1 MSSRRDL
8 RTSEREW
15 RASPR
20 PPVRAV
26 PREAKRRPNA
36 LLRLLQKMIGL

>member
-20 PPVRAV
+20 PPAR
-26 PREAKRRPNA
+26 PGLRKAKRRPNA